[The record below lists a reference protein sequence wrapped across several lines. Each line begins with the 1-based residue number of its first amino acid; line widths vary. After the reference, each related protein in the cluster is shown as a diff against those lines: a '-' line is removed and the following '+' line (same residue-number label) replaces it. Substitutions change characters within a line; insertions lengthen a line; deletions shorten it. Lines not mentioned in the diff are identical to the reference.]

1 MRPDAGAFFQVSN
14 LSRRSTPGA
23 LILPFAVLAHAGFGQ
38 LGVEVASIR
47 RFRSF
52 LLLLLFQRRGIELA
66 VRRRCSLVT
75 GFRCLPFLRLL
86 GLLLFRKALEEIGN
100 FIDVFVA

>member
-14 LSRRSTPGA
+14 LSRRSIPGA
-23 LILPFAVLAHAGFGQ
+23 LSLPFAVLAHAGFGQ

-52 LLLLLFQRRGIELA
+52 LLLLFQRRGIELA